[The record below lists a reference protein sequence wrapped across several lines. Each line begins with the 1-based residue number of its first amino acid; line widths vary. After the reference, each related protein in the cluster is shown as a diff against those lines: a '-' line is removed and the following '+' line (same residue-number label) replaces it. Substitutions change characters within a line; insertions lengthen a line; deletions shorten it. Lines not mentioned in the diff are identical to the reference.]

1 METIYYPFTQIII
14 KIQSFFRTSNLDC
27 SQSTMRLKSLVVE
40 PLALLSPTRL
50 QHQHIVR
57 YHMVWLEPFLVGLN
71 NVVDDD
77 DGGSSPANHVDL
89 PHLYIQMELCDN
101 ILKDIL
107 ENDKIMTDD
116 MCWNIFANI
125 MIDETTYAVN
135 KIAIRDEQ
143 EFKFAAKKGGV
154 DHVAATASTYRTV
167 PYGMA

>member
-1 METIYYPFTQIII
+1 MNKNSSSRVRREVLIM
-14 KIQSFFRTSNLDC
+14 
-27 SQSTMRLKSLVVE
+27 SQ
-40 PLALLSPTRL
+40 L

-77 DGGSSPANHVDL
+77 DGGSSPVNYVDL

-125 MIDETTYAVN
+125 MPLQRLFCVCLHTIPYIVSMFGIVVSYKSKIDETTYAVN
-135 KIAIRDEQ
+135 KTAIRDEQ
-143 EFKFAAKKGGV
+143 EFKFAGKKGGV